1 MKRWE
6 KEDPSTRA
14 PNLKY
19 AHFTKNGHG
28 LRFMAVTNTS
38 AAFNKLSIF
47 AFCFYTLRSFS
58 TYAKFPKTKISY
70 PLLRTRTHGIRN
82 INFSE
87 DITYIL
93 NR

>member
-14 PNLKY
+14 PDLKY
-19 AHFTKNGHG
+19 AHFTKNGYG
-28 LRFMAVTNTS
+28 PRFMAVTNMS
-38 AAFNKLSIF
+38 AAFNKLSIL
-47 AFCFYTLRSFS
+47 AFCVYTLRSFS

-70 PLLRTRTHGIRN
+70 PLLRTRTRGVRN

-87 DITYIL
+87 DFTYIL